1 MRKKGEKVGIR
12 PGSAAEAFIK
22 LLNGEEE
29 ELVEEVEVVGV
40 GESDWNYRQTF
51 RASTFSFFFLF

>member
-22 LLNGEEE
+22 LLNGEEG
-29 ELVEEVEVVGV
+29 ELVEEEVEVV

-51 RASTFSFFFLF
+51 RASTFFFFFLF

>member
-1 MRKKGEKVGIR
+1 MGIR

-22 LLNGEEE
+22 LLNGEEG
-29 ELVEEVEVVGV
+29 ELVEEEVEVV

-51 RASTFSFFFLF
+51 RASTFFFFFLF